1 MGMNSIN
8 QVTIGGN
15 LVRDPELK
23 FTPKGTPICDAT
35 IANNESW
42 TSETGERKERVT
54 YVGLVIWGKTAEAFA
69 KYHQK
74 GSQVLAQG
82 RLTQETWDDKATGQK
97 REKTKVRVDQWFFV
111 GSKPQGAQ
119 AAPAPK
125 VHDPGPPKPKP
136 VAAGGQANEEPEED
150 DVPF

>member
-1 MGMNSIN
+1 MSAIN

-23 FTPKGTPICDAT
+23 YTPKGTAICDAT

-42 TSETGERKERVT
+42 VSESGEKKERVT
-54 YVGLVIWGKTAEAFA
+54 FVGLVIWGKIAEAFA
-69 KYHQK
+69 QYHRK

-82 RLTQETWDDKATGQK
+82 RLTQETWEDKETGKK
-97 REKTKVRVDQWFFV
+97 REKTKVRVDKWFFV
-111 GSKPQGAQ
+111 GSKPAAGAQ
-119 AAPAPK
+119 SPAPTPRASAPAPSK
-125 VHDPGPPKPKP
+125 AASSDLDGPP
-136 VAAGGQANEEPEED
+136 PEED

>member
-1 MGMNSIN
+1 MSAIN
-8 QVTIGGN
+8 QVIIGGN

-23 FTPKGTPICDAT
+23 YTPKGTAICDAT

-42 TSETGERKERVT
+42 TSEAGEKKERVT
-54 YVGLVIWGKTAEAFA
+54 FVGLVIWGKTGEAFA
-69 KYHQK
+69 QYHRK

-82 RLTQETWDDKATGQK
+82 RLAQETWDDKETGKK

-111 GSKPQGAQ
+111 GSKPQGGAQ
-119 AAPAPK
+119 APAPAPVK
-125 VHDPGPPKPKP
+125 VHDPGPRPKP
-136 VAAGGQANEEPEED
+136 VPAGGPPEED